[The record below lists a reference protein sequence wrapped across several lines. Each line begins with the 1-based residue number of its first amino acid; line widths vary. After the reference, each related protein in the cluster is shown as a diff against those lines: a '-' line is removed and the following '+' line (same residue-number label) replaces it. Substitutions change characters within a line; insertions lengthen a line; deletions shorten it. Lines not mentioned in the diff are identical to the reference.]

1 MAQIISVTEA
11 ARNFSDV
18 INRVHYQGQTF
29 LLTRGGNIVAR
40 ITAADTS
47 LTGAEFLQMWENR
60 PKLEP
65 EDAEEWERD
74 LNASKS
80 SLVIAEDDAWDS

>member
-1 MAQIISVTEA
+1 MVQILSVTEA

-29 LLTRGGNIVAR
+29 LLTRGGTIVAR
-40 ITAADTS
+40 ITTADIC
-47 LTGAEFLQMWENR
+47 LTGAELLQMWENR
-60 PKLEP
+60 PKLDP
-65 EDAEEWERD
+65 QDAEEWEKD

-80 SLVIAEDDAWDS
+80 SLVITEADVWDS